1 MTDPPQESSTD
12 APPEADSP
20 SDAPPPQLAA
30 GGGKLQ
36 FAPPDAPTAPLPP
49 REKRPPPQ
57 PTLRCPFCSG
67 RRFDFG
73 RDLYAGAEALLYCRR
88 TPAPGRRPE
97 EVLSLP
103 MKAAVCLDCGYVA
116 TMVDI
121 AQLNAP
127 IRKPGEAAVLGQT
140 ARAPGPDR
148 SPAEKA
154 AEALGM
160 LERVDADAADA
171 LSRMNEQAIDE
182 AIGPVEAERQAGG
195 TRQQQAPTQG
205 GLGGK
210 SIFQFETED

>member
-1 MTDPPQESSTD
+1 MTDQLQEPNND
-12 APPEADSP
+12 ASPEADSP
-20 SDAPPPQLAA
+20 SDAPPPGLAA

-97 EVLSLP
+97 DVLSLP

-121 AQLNAP
+121 AHLNAP

-140 ARAPGPDR
+140 ADAPGDARARRRRRGGCAVADERAGHRRGDR
-148 SPAEKA
+148 ARCGRA
-154 AEALGM
+154 AGGRDAAAAG
-160 LERVDADAADA
+160 ADA
-171 LSRMNEQAIDE
+171 R
-182 AIGPVEAERQAGG
+182 RAGG
-195 TRQQQAPTQG
+195 EVD
-205 GLGGK
+205 L
-210 SIFQFETED
+210 SV